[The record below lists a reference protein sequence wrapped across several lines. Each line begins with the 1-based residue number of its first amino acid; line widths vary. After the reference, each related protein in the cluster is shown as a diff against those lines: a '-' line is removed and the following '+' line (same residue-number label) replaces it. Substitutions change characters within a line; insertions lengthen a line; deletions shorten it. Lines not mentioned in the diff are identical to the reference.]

1 MSDQPAAFP
10 VLPPFRQLTRH
21 ILTASA
27 AGVLCSALSLVGAHA
42 QAAPTAKAAP
52 VVAAKPPVQN
62 SAMDRDLFYQVLIA
76 EIQANAGDAGSAY
89 QIFLEAARRNQSGQ
103 LYQRAVEVALKARAG
118 EQALTAAKAWR
129 QTQPQSREA
138 AEYTAQIL
146 IALGRT
152 NELAPPLRTL
162 IQLSP
167 VPQQPQVISALPR
180 TLARLSDRQA
190 AAQVIDDA
198 TQPWRQA
205 PLEMAEAWGASGEGW
220 LQAKNADKTL
230 AAARRALALKPTLPL
245 AGLLA
250 VDLMGTKPEA
260 EALVK
265 TQLAQPDAPPL
276 VKLAYARKLAGM
288 QRFADSAEQLEA
300 ILKAQPEQMGSW
312 LTLAAVRL
320 QLNQPE
326 LAEQA
331 LRAPLTLA
339 EHPELASK
347 PGDPSRVRVEDTD
360 SDLQQAYLLMAQASE
375 QKKQMPAAL
384 NWLDRADPKHAKLAI
399 QTQRARLLM
408 RMGKLSDARAAIRGL
423 PETEPRDGVIK
434 VQTEAQLL
442 KDSRQYADAY
452 KLLADGA
459 QRYPEDSELLYD
471 QAMLADKLRQ
481 YDDMERVLR
490 KVIEL
495 SPDNANA
502 YNALGYS
509 LADRGV
515 RLTEA
520 RQLIDKALEMRPGD
534 PFITDSLGWLAFRA
548 GQAAEAARVLQQA
561 YENRAD
567 PEIGAHLGEVLWMQ
581 GKQDEARRVLRESLQ
596 REPDN
601 ETLTETVKRLK
612 ISL

>member
-1 MSDQPAAFP
+1 MSDKPAAFP
-10 VLPPFRQLTRH
+10 ALPPFRHLTRTA
-21 ILTASA
+21 LTASA
-27 AGVLCSALSLVGAHA
+27 TAMLCGALNLVGAQA
-42 QAAPTAKAAP
+42 QAAPSAKAVP
-52 VVAAKPPVQN
+52 VEAAKPPAQN

-89 QIFLEAARRNQSGQ
+89 QIFLEAARRNQSAQ

-118 EQALTAAKAWR
+118 EQALAAAKAWR

-152 NELAPPLRTL
+152 NELASPLRTL

-180 TLARLSDRQA
+180 TLSRLSDRQA
-190 AAQVIDDA
+190 AAQVVDDA
-198 TQPWRQA
+198 TQPWRQP
-205 PLEMAEAWGASGEGW
+205 PLEIAEAWAASGEGW
-220 LQAKNADKTL
+220 LQAKNPDKTL

-265 TQLAQPDAPPL
+265 AQLAQADAPPL

-288 QRFADSAEQLEA
+288 QRFEDSAAQLEA

-331 LRAPLTLA
+331 LKAPLTLA

-347 PGDPSRVRVEDTD
+347 PGDPSRVRVDDTD

-384 NWLDRADPKHAKLAI
+384 NWLDRADPKHVKLAI
-399 QTQRARLLM
+399 QTQRARLLV
-408 RMGKLSDARAAIRGL
+408 RLGKLSDARAAIRGL

-434 VQTEAQLL
+434 VQTEAQIL
-442 KDSRQYADAY
+442 KDSRQYPEAY
-452 KLLADGA
+452 KLLAEGA
-459 QRYPEDSELLYD
+459 QRYPEDGELLYD
-471 QAMLADKLRQ
+471 QAMLADKLQQ

-509 LADRGV
+509 LADRGI

-520 RQLIDKALEMRPGD
+520 RQLINKALEMRPGD

-548 GQAAEAARVLQQA
+548 GQPAEAARVLKQA
-561 YENRAD
+561 YETRAD
-567 PEIGAHLGEVLWMQ
+567 PEIGAHLGEVLWTQ
-581 GKQDEARRVLRESLQ
+581 GKQDEARRILRESLE